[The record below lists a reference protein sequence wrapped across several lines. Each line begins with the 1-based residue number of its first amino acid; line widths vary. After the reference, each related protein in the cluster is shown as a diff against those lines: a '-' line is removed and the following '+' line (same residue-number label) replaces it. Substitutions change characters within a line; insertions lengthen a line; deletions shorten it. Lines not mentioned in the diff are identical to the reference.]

1 VKEGLLFSSRC
12 IIRGILTCWLIHCL
26 SVHSRNLLYVLSL
39 CSSLTIYFNP
49 TTISV
54 EAVLSVFA
62 CMRNYCDIVKKM
74 KTMIIKILCCQE
86 LIVTYFKYNSNSA
99 NRIYIS
105 RLKSLKRISLNY
117 FSGTRSR
124 CSQNKALC
132 LSAWFIMLRWMNK
145 DYYCCWWEDFLRDR
159 SIFRNTVISKF
170 QFRRKLFYFQKDV
183 NTFLLK

>member
-1 VKEGLLFSSRC
+1 MY
-12 IIRGILTCWLIHCL
+12 CL
-26 SVHSRNLLYVLSL
+26 SVHPYCLSF
-39 CSSLTIYFNP
+39 FNT
-49 TTISV
+49 TTISI
-54 EAVLSVFA
+54 EAELSVFA
-62 CMRNYCDIVKKM
+62 CMRNYCDIVKKT
-74 KTMIIKILCCQE
+74 KSMIMKILCCQE
-86 LIVTYFKYNSNSA
+86 LIATYFKYNSNSA

-159 SIFRNTVISKF
+159 SIFRNIILSKF